1 MSKEERARVKRMI
14 STMDDMELAEESAR
28 LRKVSKIA
36 QGMADR
42 VDREI
47 RRRKRLVEKS
57 RLM

>member
-1 MSKEERARVKRMI
+1 MSKEERARVRHMI
-14 STMDDMELAEESAR
+14 SRMDDLELAEESVR

>member
-1 MSKEERARVKRMI
+1 MI
-14 STMDDMELAEESAR
+14 STMDDLELAEESDR

-47 RRRKRLVEKS
+47 RRRKRLANRIAS
-57 RLM
+57 R